1 MIRSKKDNP
10 DIFLSRTRNRITLSN
25 FCHLW
30 VTHVSAVDQSFLCG
44 CAEMEQGTNRHKFSV
59 FQPNVDRLNQG
70 QPKSVDVDPPC
81 QPSTELSHF
90 NNSVILHIIRI
101 LCVVTCLANVLR
113 NRERVAVECANE
125 E

>member
-1 MIRSKKDNP
+1 MRRAAAFVVGERERKEPTTTPEPGGCDASSVFELLSIKYMCKNVIMIRSKKDNP

-70 QPKSVDVDPPC
+70 QPKSV
-81 QPSTELSHF
+81 
-90 NNSVILHIIRI
+90 R
-101 LCVVTCLANVLR
+101 
-113 NRERVAVECANE
+113 
-125 E
+125 